1 MHEFSIAEAIAGQ
14 VARYARPGARVRE
27 VEIVVGALRGLEP
40 EAMQMSW
47 QAVTFETPL
56 EGSVLTIES
65 KPWTI
70 DCGTCGRE
78 WSSRVPFVTCECG
91 NETPD
96 PHGSDELD
104 LVAITVEDEE
114 PDDGAPAAGTGPTA
128 DAGTATD
135 EDGGAAPD
143 RPVADWRPRPR
154 TLRAAGAN
162 R

>member
-40 EAMQMSW
+40 EALQMSW

-56 EGSVLTIES
+56 EGSVLTVDS

-70 DCGTCGRE
+70 SCATCGRE
-78 WSSRVPFVTCECG
+78 WNSRVPFVTCECG

-104 LVAITVEDEE
+104 LVAITVEDDE
-114 PDDGAPAAGTGPTA
+114 PGEDAAPGGGASPAAAAGSGGGVAPAAVTDAATA
-128 DAGTATD
+128 GDW
-135 EDGGAAPD
+135 GAAPD
-143 RPVADWRPRPR
+143 RLVAD
-154 TLRAAGAN
+154 
-162 R
+162 

>member
-70 DCGTCGRE
+70 DCGSCGRE
-78 WSSRVPFVTCECG
+78 WTSRVPFVTCECG

-104 LVAITVEDEE
+104 LVAITVEDDE
-114 PDDGAPAAGTGPTA
+114 PDGDAAPGDGPGPADDAGSGDGAGPVA
-128 DAGTATD
+128 DADAATAGD
-135 EDGGAAPD
+135 AKAAPD
-143 RPVADWRPRPR
+143 RPVAD
-154 TLRAAGAN
+154 
-162 R
+162 

>member
-14 VARYARPGARVRE
+14 VARYSRPGARVRE

-56 EGSVLTIES
+56 EGSLLTIDS

-70 DCGTCGRE
+70 KCGICGRE
-78 WSSRVPFVTCECG
+78 WTSRVPFVTCECG

-104 LVAITVEDEE
+104 LVAITVEGDENGNDS
-114 PDDGAPAAGTGPTA
+114 PGDLAGTAA
-128 DAGTATD
+128 DAGGATGASPAADADTATAGD
-135 EDGGAAPD
+135 QGAAPD
-143 RPVADWRPRPR
+143 RPVAD
-154 TLRAAGAN
+154 
-162 R
+162 